1 MTMLTVGQKLYMERI
16 RRGMPQT
23 ELSRRTG
30 IAQANLSN
38 IENGKQDI
46 TVSTLLQ
53 ICLALGVKP
62 SSVLDAAV
70 RSRPKARFT
79 RARLE
84 KIAAS
89 VVGNL
94 RPASKEDREIAQ
106 LFRNNMALGRS
117 RRISSKDANI
127 HWTNLRQR
135 LTGEE
140 IEALRQRVEDA
151 LQRNTNAKKHH

>member
-1 MTMLTVGQKLYMERI
+1 MLTVGQNLQLERI
-16 RRGMPQT
+16 RRGVSQT

-53 ICLALGVKP
+53 ICLALGVQP
-62 SSVLDAAV
+62 SRVLNTPR
-70 RSRPKARFT
+70 RSHTKLRLT

-94 RPASKEDREIAQ
+94 LPTSKEDREIVH
-106 LFRNNMALGRS
+106 LLRKNMRLDRS
-117 RRISSKDANI
+117 RGISSKDTTI
-127 HWTNLRQR
+127 HWANLRQR
-135 LTGEE
+135 LTDEE
-140 IEALRQRVEDA
+140 IRALRQRIEDA
-151 LQRNTNAKKHH
+151 LQRGTNAKNRR

>member
-1 MTMLTVGQKLYMERI
+1 MLTVGPRLYLERI
-16 RRGMPQT
+16 RRGVSQT
-23 ELSRRTG
+23 ELARRTG

-62 SSVLDAAV
+62 STALDTAV
-70 RSRPKARFT
+70 RDQANPRFT

-94 RPASKEDREIAQ
+94 RPSSKEDREIVHLLRQ
-106 LFRNNMALGRS
+106 TMLPGRS
-117 RRISSKDANI
+117 RRISAKDAAI
-127 HWTNLRQR
+127 HWADLRQR
-135 LTGEE
+135 LADKE
-140 IEALRQRVEDA
+140 IETLRQRVEDA
-151 LQRNTNAKKHH
+151 LQRNTNEKKPD

>member
-1 MTMLTVGQKLYMERI
+1 MLTVGQNLQLERI
-16 RRGMPQT
+16 RRGVSQT

-53 ICLALGVKP
+53 ICLALGVQP
-62 SSVLDAAV
+62 ASVLNTPR
-70 RSRPKARFT
+70 RSQTKLRLT

-94 RPASKEDREIAQ
+94 LPTSKEDREIVH
-106 LFRNNMALGRS
+106 LLRKNMRLDRS
-117 RRISSKDANI
+117 RGISSKDTAI
-127 HWTNLRQR
+127 HWANLRQR
-135 LTGEE
+135 LTDEE
-140 IEALRQRVEDA
+140 IRALRQRIEDA
-151 LQRNTNAKKHH
+151 LQRGTNAKNPR

>member
-1 MTMLTVGQKLYMERI
+1 MVTVGQRLYLERI
-16 RRGMPQT
+16 RRGVSQR

-30 IAQANLSN
+30 IAQPNLSN

-62 SSVLDAAV
+62 SSVLDSEAG
-70 RSRPKARFT
+70 RRPATRLT

-84 KIAAS
+84 GIAAA
-89 VVGNL
+89 VIGNL
-94 RPASKEDREIAQ
+94 RPSAKEDREIAQ
-106 LFRNNMALGRS
+106 LLRQNIVLRS
-117 RRISSKDANI
+117 NRRISAKAANI
-127 HWTNLRQR
+127 HWADLRQR
-135 LTGEE
+135 LTDAE

-151 LQRNTNAKKHH
+151 LQRETSEKKHY

>member
-1 MTMLTVGQKLYMERI
+1 MLTVGQKLYLERI
-16 RRGMPQT
+16 RRAVSQT

-53 ICLALGVKP
+53 ICLALGVQP
-62 SSVLDAAV
+62 STLLNTAG
-70 RSRPKARFT
+70 RSRAKLRLT

-84 KIAAS
+84 QIAAS

-94 RPASKEDREIAQ
+94 LPSSKEDREIVH
-106 LFRNNMALGRS
+106 LLRKNMRLGRS

-127 HWTNLRQR
+127 HWANLRQR
-135 LTGEE
+135 LTDEE
-140 IEALRQRVEDA
+140 IQTPRQRIEDA
-151 LQRNTNAKKHH
+151 LQRNTNAKNRR

>member
-1 MTMLTVGQKLYMERI
+1 MLTVGQRLYLERI
-16 RRGMPQT
+16 RRGVSQT

-62 SSVLDAAV
+62 SSVLDTTI
-70 RSRPKARFT
+70 RSQSNSRFT

-94 RPASKEDREIAQ
+94 RPSSKEDRQIVH
-106 LFRNNMALGRS
+106 LLRKNMLPGRS
-117 RRISSKDANI
+117 RRISSKEAAI
-127 HWTNLRQR
+127 HWANLRKR
-135 LTGEE
+135 LTDEE

-151 LQRNTNAKKHH
+151 LQRNTNAKKHD

>member
-1 MTMLTVGQKLYMERI
+1 MVTVGQKLHLERI
-16 RRGMPQT
+16 RRGVSQT

-38 IENGKQDI
+38 IEKGKQDI

-62 SSVLDAAV
+62 SSVLDTTV
-70 RSRPKARFT
+70 RSRPSARFT

-94 RPASKEDREIAQ
+94 RPSSKEDREIVH
-106 LFRNNMALGRS
+106 LLRKNMVLARS
-117 RRISSKDANI
+117 RRISSRDANI
-127 HWTNLRQR
+127 HWANLRQR
-135 LTGEE
+135 LTDEE

-151 LQRNTNAKKHH
+151 LQRNTSAKKHY

>member
-1 MTMLTVGQKLYMERI
+1 MLTVGQKLYLERI
-16 RRGMPQT
+16 RRGVSQT

-30 IAQANLSN
+30 IAQPNLSN
-38 IENGKQDI
+38 IEKGKQDI

-62 SSVLDAAV
+62 SSVLDTTV
-70 RSRPKARFT
+70 RSRSKARFT

-84 KIAAS
+84 KIAAA

-94 RPASKEDREIAQ
+94 RLSSKKDRQIAH
-106 LFRNNMALGRS
+106 LVRDNMVLGRS

-127 HWTNLRQR
+127 NWADLRQR
-135 LTGEE
+135 LTDEE